1 MRTFIWVV
9 LLLVST
15 QGRSAFH
22 LWDIAEIY
30 SSADGSVQ
38 FIELFCPVD
47 GQQFLINHDMVA
59 TSDGNVVTFTFPSNS
74 GDPTQNKRLLLA
86 TANFAAL
93 PGAVTPDFILPDNF
107 FDPNAANIQ
116 FDFGPGQDIINLTGA
131 DIPSDGLSSIDDGL
145 NQATNTPT
153 NFAGDTGEIFVDPDL
168 IFASNFD

>member
-1 MRTFIWVV
+1 MRKYIWVV

-38 FIELFCPVD
+38 FIELSCPVD
-47 GQQFLINHDMVA
+47 GQQFLINHDLVA

-74 GDPTQNKRLLLA
+74 GDPTQDKRLLLA

-107 FDPNAANIQ
+107 FDPTATTIQ
-116 FDFGPGQDIINLTGA
+116 FDFGPGQDIINLSGS
-131 DIPSDGLSSIDDGL
+131 DIPTDGISSINDSL
-145 NQATNTPT
+145 VQAVNTPT
-153 NFAGDTGEIFVDPDL
+153 NFAGDAGEIFIDPDV
-168 IFASNFD
+168 IFATGFE